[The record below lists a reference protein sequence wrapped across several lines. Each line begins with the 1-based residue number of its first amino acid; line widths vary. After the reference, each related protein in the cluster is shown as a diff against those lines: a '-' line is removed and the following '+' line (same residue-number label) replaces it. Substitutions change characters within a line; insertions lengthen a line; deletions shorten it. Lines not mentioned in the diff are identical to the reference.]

1 MKTDFVFTSESVSA
15 GHPDKLCDLISDA
28 IVDKF
33 LIADPYSH
41 ILAESAVANGVIFIS
56 ARFVSKASV
65 DIPQTA
71 RDVIQQINYTGAD
84 FNAADC
90 SILTNFSELPSEQYV
105 TVDETT
111 LAEKEL
117 DRFPAKNHA
126 TVFGFACTQTR
137 NLMPLP
143 IHLAHGIVKQLDN
156 LRLQNKLDYLL
167 PDATAQVAVE
177 YRGKKPYRVHSINLV
192 TAHRKLDDAQLADMR
207 EDIIEQV
214 FKPVIQ
220 QEDVRFDKKSNVYI
234 NPGGPVTRGGPAVH
248 SGLTGRK
255 NATDTYGQYCRH
267 SAAALSGKDP
277 SRIDRTGNYIAR
289 YAAKNIVAAGLAD
302 ECEVQL
308 SYTIEQAQ
316 PVSLQVETFG
326 TGKVDDAEL
335 ARRLIQHF
343 DFRPAAI
350 IAQFN
355 LRHLPAITEGGF
367 YRKLASYGQF
377 GRSELG
383 LPWEET
389 DKVEALKVLVRQ

>member
-65 DIPQTA
+65 DIPQIA
-71 RDVIQQINYTGAD
+71 REVIQKIDYSEAD
-84 FNAADC
+84 FNAEDC
-90 SILTNFSELPSEQYV
+90 SILTNFSELSSETYV
-105 TVDETT
+105 AVDENKLT
-111 LAEKEL
+111 EL
-117 DRFPAKNHA
+117 DYDRFPAKHHA
-126 TVFGFACTQTR
+126 TVFGFACNQTK

-143 IHLAHGIVKQLDN
+143 IHLAHGIVKELDS
-156 LRLQNKLDYLL
+156 LRLQKHLNYLL
-167 PDATAQVAVE
+167 PDAAAQVAVE
-177 YRGKKPYRVHSINLV
+177 YRDRKPYRIYSINLV
-192 TAHRKLDDAQLADMR
+192 TAHKKLDKSALDDMR

-214 FKPVIQ
+214 FKPVVE
-220 QEDVRFDKKSNVYI
+220 QEKVRFDKKTKLYI
-234 NPGGPVTRGGPAVH
+234 NPGGPIVKAGPSVH

-255 NATDTYGQYCRH
+255 NAADTYGQYCRH

-277 SRIDRTGNYIAR
+277 SRIDRIGNYIAR

-308 SYTIEQAQ
+308 SYTIEQAH
-316 PVSLQVETFG
+316 PVSIQVETFG
-326 TGKVDDAEL
+326 TGQIDDAEL
-335 ARRLIQHF
+335 VQSLKQHF

-350 IAQFN
+350 IRHFN
-355 LRHLPAITEGGF
+355 LRQLPAITEGGF
-367 YRKLASYGQF
+367 YQKLASYGQF
-377 GRSELG
+377 GRNELE
-383 LPWEET
+383 LPWEKL
-389 DKVEALKVLVRQ
+389 DKAELLKEQ

>member
-1 MKTDFVFTSESVSA
+1 MKSDFVFTSESVSA

-33 LIADPYSH
+33 LRADPFSRVV
-41 ILAESAVANGVIFIS
+41 AESAVANGVIFIS

-71 RDVIQQINYTGAD
+71 RDMIQKVRYTGSD
-84 FNAADC
+84 FNATDC
-90 SILTNFSELPSEQYV
+90 SILTNFNEMPSERYV

-111 LAEKEL
+111 LPEQDFDQFTAE
-117 DRFPAKNHA
+117 NHA
-126 TVFGFACTQTR
+126 TVFGFACNQTA

-143 IHLAHGIVKQLDN
+143 IHLAHGIVKQLDS
-156 LRLQNKLDYLL
+156 LRLQNKLDYLI

-177 YRGKKPYRVHSINLV
+177 YRDRKAYRVHSINLI
-192 TAHRKLDDAQLADMR
+192 TAHHKLDESGLETMG

-214 FKPVIQ
+214 FKPVIEP
-220 QEDVRFDKKSNVYI
+220 EDIRFDNKTRVFI
-234 NPGGPVTRGGPAVH
+234 NPGGPVTKGGPAVH

-267 SAAALSGKDP
+267 SGAALSGKDP
-277 SRIDRTGNYIAR
+277 TRIDRTGNYIAR

-308 SYTIEQAQ
+308 SYTIGQAQ
-316 PVSLQVETFG
+316 PVSIQVETFG
-326 TGKVDDAEL
+326 SGKVDDTHL
-335 ARRLIQHF
+335 ANMLEQHF

-350 IAQFN
+350 IARFN
-355 LRHLPAITEGGF
+355 LRHLPAMTEDGF
-367 YRKLASYGQF
+367 YQKLASYGQF

-389 DKVEALKVLVRQ
+389 DKVETLKGS

>member
-1 MKTDFVFTSESVSA
+1 MKSDFVFTSESVSA

-33 LIADPYSH
+33 LIADPYSR
-41 ILAESAVANGVIFIS
+41 ILAESAVANGVVFIS

-65 DIPQTA
+65 DIPQVA
-71 RDVIQQINYTGAD
+71 RDVIQQINYTGTD
-84 FNAADC
+84 FNANDC

-105 TVDETT
+105 AIDEAN
-111 LAEKEL
+111 LAKK
-117 DRFPAKNHA
+117 DYDKFPAKNHA
-126 TVFGFACTQTR
+126 TIFGFACTQTR

-156 LRLQNKLDYLL
+156 LRLQNTLPYLL
-167 PDATAQVAVE
+167 PDATAQVAIE
-177 YRGKKPYRVHSINLV
+177 YRKQKPYRVHSINLI
-192 TAHRKLDDAQLADMR
+192 TAHEKLNESGLDSMR
-207 EDIIEQV
+207 EEIIEQV
-214 FKPVIQ
+214 LKPVIE
-220 QEDVRFDKKSNVYI
+220 QETVRFDDKSHVYI
-234 NPGGPVTRGGPAVH
+234 NPAGPITKGGPAVH

-289 YAAKNIVAAGLAD
+289 YAAKNIVAAGMAE

-308 SYTIEQAQ
+308 SYTIEQSN
-316 PVSLQVETFG
+316 PVSIQVETFG
-326 TGKVDDAEL
+326 TGKLDDIKL
-335 ARRLIQHF
+335 AQLLQQHF

-355 LRHLPAITEGGF
+355 LRHLPALTESGF
-367 YRKLASYGQF
+367 YKKLASYGHF
-377 GRSELG
+377 GRSELE
-383 LPWEET
+383 LPWEQT
-389 DKVEALKVLVRQ
+389 DKTEMLRK